1 MKKTLNYIWQVIINL
16 VVIIVILKILSLASV
31 NFERVVLCSLV
42 LIYLSINVFMGIWG
56 FQQMSFTGHFYKEL
70 KDIKKLL
77 NEKPNK
83 YEEEEFI
90 KFEKD
95 RDKTAI
101 KFYINSF
108 FNGIAILI
116 TLIYLFQAL
125 Y

>member
-108 FNGIAILI
+108 FNGIVILI

>member
-1 MKKTLNYIWQVIINL
+1 MKKALNYIWQVIINL
-16 VVIIVILKILSLASV
+16 IVIIIILKILSLTSV
-31 NFERVVLCSLV
+31 DFERVVLCSLV
-42 LIYLSINVFMGIWG
+42 LIYLSINIFKGIWG

-77 NEKPNK
+77 NEKQNQ

-90 KFEKD
+90 KFVKD
-95 RDKTAI
+95 REKIAI

-108 FNGIAILI
+108 FNGIVILI